1 MGQKCC
7 VAEETET
14 ASSVT
19 LLDVDDERRGG
30 RVKKQKSAAEK
41 GKSAVDA
48 LASAAQDTFEAILD
62 KKDGKKLGI
71 DVDHLSDK
79 TGLLFAGSMEDWQG
93 SGTSTTLSGKW
104 NTDNPG
110 REIHEGDVIRE
121 VNGETTPAAMLDRCK
136 QDSKLVL
143 RVKRKD

>member
-41 GKSAVDA
+41 GKAVVDA

-79 TGLLFAGSMEDWQG
+79 TGLPVCRVYGGLA
-93 SGTSTTLSGKW
+93 GKW

-143 RVKRKD
+143 RVKRKY